1 MGNLASTLV
10 TQITQLVTQQVT
22 PVTQVTQVTQVQSP
36 EPPATIQQAIIE
48 INTQVTF
55 KEAFKNI
62 MPNDLTEIVLYI
74 ILVSIIILFIKLVQ
88 YTYIQSYIRDTSRC
102 YKKAMENNY
111 AADTYIIRGY
121 TMSNIEIVN
130 ITYQFKEKKSTV
142 EITVPKGDV
151 LNKIKVPLYNI
162 RTRDIEEIEKVFYGE
177 TDFDLLN
184 ETMVYEGNPE
194 LVKFMQ
200 FLTTDFFDNK
210 L

>member
-1 MGNLASTLV
+1 MPGSS
-10 TQITQLVTQQVT
+10 
-22 PVTQVTQVTQVQSP
+22 QSGSGSALSSSAP
-36 EPPATIQQAIIE
+36 I

-55 KEAFKNI
+55 KEALTNI
-62 MPNDLTEIVLYI
+62 MPYDLTEIFLYI

-102 YKKAMENNY
+102 YKKAMQHNY
-111 AADTYIIRGY
+111 TTDTYIIRGY
-121 TMSNIEIVN
+121 TMSNIEIVK
-130 ITYQFKEKKSTV
+130 ITYQFKEKKSTM

-162 RTRDIEEIEKVFYGE
+162 RTRDIEEIEKVFYAE